1 VARQQKQL
9 SKEFVRQWLIENGFQ
24 GKEGQA
30 IPEMTD
36 EVVNSISER
45 YIELF
50 EKVTGESFHKD
61 GNQNTLERIETN
73 ISTYLQN
80 R

>member
-1 VARQQKQL
+1 M
-9 SKEFVRQWLIENGFQ
+9 RQWLIENGFQ

>member
-1 VARQQKQL
+1 
-9 SKEFVRQWLIENGFQ
+9 LIENGFQ

-36 EVVNSISER
+36 EVVNAISER

-50 EKVTGESFHKD
+50 EKVTGETFHKD
-61 GNQNTLERIETN
+61 RNQNTLERIETN